1 MATQTKLDPKKKA
14 AAIIIDMGVETA
26 AKVYKYL
33 RPEEIEQLTVEIASL
48 DKLTPEEVETTLDEF
63 YELCLAQKYITE
75 GGIDYARNILDKVM
89 GPIEAAKLIE
99 KITQSLRTRVFDF
112 IKKADPKHLLSFI
125 QNEHPQTIAL
135 ILSYVKPDQA
145 AFILANLPR
154 EIQID
159 VAERISN
166 MDRTS
171 RRSSRKSKG
180 RLKTSFLRLSTSIWL
195 KSGV

>member
-48 DKLTPEEVETTLDEF
+48 DKLAPEEVETTLDGF
-63 YELCLAQKYITE
+63 TSSALPRSISPKAGLN
-75 GGIDYARNILDKVM
+75 YARNILHKVM

-112 IKKADPKHLLSFI
+112 LKKNPKHLLSFI
-125 QNEHPQTIAL
+125 QNEHP
-135 ILSYVKPDQA
+135 
-145 AFILANLPR
+145 
-154 EIQID
+154 
-159 VAERISN
+159 
-166 MDRTS
+166 
-171 RRSSRKSKG
+171 
-180 RLKTSFLRLSTSIWL
+180 RLSR
-195 KSGV
+195 